1 MTKLDDA
8 IHAALTEE
16 DKQFLA
22 QFEKEPGSI
31 QQMTGA
37 FGGPMGW
44 IYVAFLLFAVVVAP
58 IGLYSVWQFAISTE
72 MRPLFYW
79 GAAVSAILIVLSV
92 VRIVFFMQINTNRIL
107 RELKRLELQVARM
120 ASKVDDGTRRG

>member
-8 IHAALTEE
+8 IHTALTEE
-16 DKQFLA
+16 DKEFLA
-22 QFEKEPGSI
+22 QFEKEPSTL
-31 QQMTGA
+31 QQAAGV
-37 FGGPMGW
+37 FSGPLGW
-44 IYVAFLLFAVVVAP
+44 LYVLFLLLAVILAP
-58 IGLYSVWQFAISTE
+58 VGLYSVWQFLIATE

-79 GAAVSAILIVLSV
+79 GAAVAGILVVLSV

-120 ASKVDDGTRRG
+120 AAKAD

>member
-16 DKQFLA
+16 DKEFLA
-22 QFEKEPGSI
+22 QFEKEPTSVE
-31 QQMTGA
+31 QA
-37 FGGPMGW
+37 FGVFRGPLGW
-44 IYVAFLLFAVVVAP
+44 LYVAFLLVAVVLAP
-58 IGLYSVWQFAISTE
+58 IGIFSVWQFVIATE

-79 GAAVSAILIVLSV
+79 GAATAGILLILSV

-107 RELKRLELQVARM
+107 RELKRLELQVARL
-120 ASKVDDGTRRG
+120 AKPD